1 MLDAMTGHHCC
12 FPFAQRGDRVEPETA
27 AFTST
32 AVRASTATM
41 VRVEGGRFLMG
52 SDDALSYPEDGEGPV
67 REVTLSAFRIDACA
81 VSNADFA
88 AVVAETSYI
97 TEAERSGS
105 SFVFGGLLPD
115 DFPPPRASPVRR
127 SGGSSNGP
135 TGRIRR
141 GRNPMSVTG
150 RRIPSCTSR
159 MPTRRPS
166 ARGRASGCRPRRSGS
181 TPPAAA

>member
-1 MLDAMTGHHCC
+1 MTGHHCC
-12 FPFAQRGDRVEPETA
+12 SPSAQRSDRAEPKTA

-52 SDDALSYPEDGEGPV
+52 SDDALSYPDDGEGPV

-88 AVVAETSYI
+88 AFVTETSYI
-97 TEAERSGS
+97 TEAERFGS

-115 DFPPPRASPVRR
+115 DFPPTRGVASAPWWRR
-127 SGGSSNGP
+127 VEGAQW
-135 TGRIRR
+135 
-141 GRNPMSVTG
+141 
-150 RRIPSCTSR
+150 
-159 MPTRRPS
+159 RRPEGPDS
-166 ARGRASGCRPRRSGS
+166 DLDGRDDHPAVHITWHDAQSYAAWAGKRLPTEAEWEHAARGGLEAR
-181 TPPAAA
+181 